1 MGISHA
7 DERAYLANV
16 WKTYAFAFFMNFQFW
31 HSIWVLYLRDYRGFS
46 LTQIT
51 LLDVPFWLLIVLFE
65 VPSGAFADRFG
76 RRTSLALSSG
86 FFSAAILIFGL
97 SGNYLVILFSYS
109 LWALSLTFMS
119 GADSALLFDS
129 LKMVGREEEFA
140 KVSGRVW
147 AVMAAGALGGTV
159 TGGPMAEATNLAFP
173 VAVSSVVAAMAM
185 VMALL
190 MREPPLHAGERVRY
204 VDLFRDARDIVWQ
217 RPAVRSFMGV
227 ATIIGV
233 ASFAPAV
240 FFQQPFLDRH
250 GVAVRNFGFVQAP
263 NLIAGAATALL
274 AYRIAGVAGK
284 RGVYVWM
291 AGALV
296 AMFALLGTA
305 DTVWAFAA
313 FPAVVG
319 IRNLLQPLAADYLNQ
334 RVPSSHRATVLSVRS
349 LLFSLAI
356 APAEP
361 LLGLVADH
369 MSLLAVFRISALALA
384 VLAPPLLVWW
394 LRADAREPLPAEAAA
409 EAEGGVTLAGE
420 TAGGSAG

>member
-1 MGISHA
+1 MSVSPA
-7 DERAYLANV
+7 EERAYLANV

-51 LLDVPFWLLIVLFE
+51 LLDVPFWLLIVLCE

-76 RRTSLALSSG
+76 RRTSLVLSG
-86 FFSAAILIFGL
+86 GLFSAAILIFGL

-119 GADSALLFDS
+119 GADNAILFDS
-129 LKMVGREEEFA
+129 LKIVGREHEFA
-140 KVSGRVW
+140 KVSGRLW
-147 AVMAAGALGGTV
+147 AVMATGALGGTI
-159 TGGPMAEATNLAFP
+159 TGAPMAEVTNLAFP
-173 VAVSSVVAAMAM
+173 IAISSVLAALAM
-185 VMALL
+185 LAALT
-190 MREPPLHAGERVRY
+190 MREPPLHAGESVRY

-250 GVAVRNFGFVQAP
+250 DVAVGNFGFVQAP
-263 NLIAGAATALL
+263 NLIAGALTAFL
-274 AYRIAGVAGK
+274 AYRIVKVAGQ
-284 RGVYVWM
+284 RGVYLWM
-291 AGALV
+291 AGSLV
-296 AMFALLGTA
+296 GLFALLGTV
-305 DTVWAFAA
+305 DSVWAFAA

-319 IRNLLQPLAADYLNQ
+319 VRNLLQPLAGDYLNQ

-361 LLGLVADH
+361 LLGVVADQI
-369 MSLLAVFRISALALA
+369 SLLAVFRVSALALA
-384 VLAPPLLVWW
+384 VLAPPFLVWW
-394 LRADAREPLPAEAAA
+394 LRADARDPLPEPVS
-409 EAEGGVTLAGE
+409 ESDDGVALTTE
-420 TAGGSAG
+420 TAPSTGS

>member
-1 MGISHA
+1 MGVSHA
-7 DERAYLANV
+7 DERAYRANV

-76 RRTSLALSSG
+76 RRTSLILSSA
-86 FFSAAILIFGL
+86 FFSVAILIFGL

-109 LWALSLTFMS
+109 LWAFSLTFMS

-129 LKMVGREEEFA
+129 LKMLGREDEFA
-140 KVSGRVW
+140 KVNGRVW
-147 AVMAAGALGGTV
+147 AVMAAGALAGTIS
-159 TGGPMAEATNLAFP
+159 GAPMAEVTNLSFP
-173 VAVSSVVAAMAM
+173 IAISSVVAAMAM

-190 MREPPLHAGERVRY
+190 MREPPLHAGETVRY

-217 RPAVRSFMGV
+217 RPAVRSFMAV
-227 ATIIGV
+227 ATILGV

-250 GVAVRNFGFVQAP
+250 HVAVANFGFVQAP
-263 NLIAGAATALL
+263 NLIAGVVTALL
-274 AYRIAGVAGK
+274 AYRIVRVAGR
-284 RGVYVWM
+284 RGIYLWM
-291 AGALV
+291 AGVLV
-296 AMFALLGTA
+296 GMFVLLGTV

-319 IRNLLQPLAADYLNQ
+319 IRNLLQPLAGDYLNQ

-349 LLFSLAI
+349 LLFSLAL

-361 LLGLVADH
+361 LLGVVADH
-369 MSLLAVFRISALALA
+369 VSLLAVFRVSALTLA
-384 VLAPPLLVWW
+384 VVAPPILVWW
-394 LRADAREPLPAEAAA
+394 LRADAREPLPSEAAP
-409 EAEGGVTLAGE
+409 EPEGGVRLASE
-420 TAGGSAG
+420 TAGGGAG